1 MVALRSRRLEGL
13 FGARLDAVTHAHVAA
28 LKTNAVSEAYDLDF
42 KKELYGGND
51 RAKRD
56 LAGDVTALANTAGGV
71 LLLGV
76 DEDDQARAA
85 DLPGVVL
92 SDDEV
97 LRYRNV
103 VADMVHPLP
112 TFDIRQIE
120 DPSRPGHGF
129 LMIAVLRSPSAP
141 HGVRVNEGL
150 RYPRRNGASIIYLT
164 ESDVA
169 VAYQDRFAR
178 RQTRYDDLLRFERDL
193 IGRLDVSDQTY
204 AVVTLV
210 PDLSGDFT
218 LDNKFMR
225 TFREETIDKELS
237 VIPRGVAVRHV
248 TVGSRRLIAH
258 GGSEPSKAA
267 WIACELH
274 QSGAGAFAAIAANR
288 SDLAR
293 PGQIDPNTSASLI
306 HDEDLVLDI
315 WSGLRLL
322 ARHARDRA
330 AAGGTATVRTTITP
344 VNLNL
349 PAELHH
355 PRGNF
360 NMGGMLGSHQVTEP
374 PQATSVFDIDD
385 LAEDGPGL
393 VAATSVMS
401 AGLIQHFG
409 YPETLQ
415 MTPSGTI
422 RTKYWSTQRYGPR
435 VQQWATQSNVEL
447 VDDTAD

>member
-13 FGARLDAVTHAHVAA
+13 FGARLDAVTYAHIAA
-28 LKTNAVSEAYDLDF
+28 LKANAVSEAYDLDF

-97 LRYRNV
+97 LRYRNI

-204 AVVTLV
+204 IVVTLV

-218 LDNKFMR
+218 LNNQSMR
-225 TFREETIDKELS
+225 TFREETIDRDLL
-237 VIPRGVAVRHV
+237 VIPRGVAVRYV
-248 TVGSRRLIAH
+248 TVGNRRLIAH
-258 GGSEPSKAA
+258 GGSEPSRAS

-274 QSGAGAFAAIAANR
+274 QSGAGSFAAIAANR
-288 SDLAR
+288 SDLAQSSQSLST
-293 PGQIDPNTSASLI
+293 PTSLI
-306 HDEDLVLDI
+306 QDEDLVLDI

-322 ARHARDRA
+322 ALHARDRA
-330 AAGGTATVRTTITP
+330 ATGGSATVRATLTP
-344 VNLNL
+344 VNLNQ

-360 NMGGMLGSHQVTEP
+360 NIGAMLGSHQITEP
-374 PQATSVFDIDD
+374 PEATSVFDIDD

-393 VAATSVMS
+393 VAATSVMA

-447 VDDTAD
+447 VDDAAD